1 MFCVSVMCLRDWQ
14 DLGRPAQCLV
24 AAGILLV
31 ALLLVQDLQD
41 QDGIHRG
48 IVLPILLVI
57 ADIVRLLFTAA
68 TFMLYRPLSCLATC
82 ALEVALAAA
91 DVSFVLATALL
102 WVTYDAICI
111 PWMLACVAARVLC
124 ALLSGV
130 ASLLR
135 VGFLCML
142 VASAVGVPRRLATP
156 NQQPLRAQLTDLL
169 QAALEWLRQQQ
180 GAQHRRRPWQQA
192 EQRGQ
197 RPLEQRQQA
206 EQHGQRPQ
214 GRRQQA
220 EQRELR
226 APRVRRHRSILRDF
240 LRLLSE
246 DLRSGGGDR
255 EAREAALAGEGAGG
269 RREEE
274 GGQEG
279 ARRGEEGG
287 RQDEGG
293 WEDARWGQEEE
304 EDGEA
309 WQNEV
314 NPESFLHNG
323 DTLEVW

>member
-1 MFCVSVMCLRDWQ
+1 MCLRDWQ

-68 TFMLYRPLSCLATC
+68 TFVLYRPLSCLATC
-82 ALEVALAAA
+82 GLEVALAAA
-91 DVSFVLATALL
+91 DVSYVLATVLL

-135 VGFLCML
+135 VGLLCVL

-169 QAALEWLRQQQ
+169 QAALEWLRQQLAQHPQQ
-180 GAQHRRRPWQQA
+180 GAQHGRRP
-192 EQRGQ
+192 
-197 RPLEQRQQA
+197 RQQA
-206 EQHGQRPQ
+206 E
-214 GRRQQA
+214 
-220 EQRELR
+220 
-226 APRVRRHRSILRDF
+226 
-240 LRLLSE
+240 
-246 DLRSGGGDR
+246 
-255 EAREAALAGEGAGG
+255 
-269 RREEE
+269 
-274 GGQEG
+274 
-279 ARRGEEGG
+279 
-287 RQDEGG
+287 
-293 WEDARWGQEEE
+293 
-304 EDGEA
+304 
-309 WQNEV
+309 
-314 NPESFLHNG
+314 
-323 DTLEVW
+323 